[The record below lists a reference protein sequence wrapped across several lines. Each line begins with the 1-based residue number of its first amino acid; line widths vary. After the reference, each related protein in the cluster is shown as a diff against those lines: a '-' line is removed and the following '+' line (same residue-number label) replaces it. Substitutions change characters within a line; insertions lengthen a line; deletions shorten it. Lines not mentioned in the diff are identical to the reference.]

1 MWSEILKLIA
11 KFVAIMQFC
20 QLLCHLLIL
29 TFNPIL
35 RAEIAVMTDKNAR
48 ISDIL
53 AEFPLFS
60 ISVAHIGMLIN
71 ILA

>member
-1 MWSEILKLIA
+1 MPKLTA
-11 KFVAIMQFC
+11 NFVALAQLCQFEC
-20 QLLCHLLIL
+20 YSV
-29 TFNPIL
+29 PSKYSPL
-35 RAEIAVMTDKNAR
+35 RTENLRLTDKNAR

-60 ISVAHIGMLIN
+60 ISVAHIGTPIN